1 MMKWLCY
8 AKKCILLC
16 VSVLYCMHFVGDFL
30 QLIMCPLNVFKIG
43 GYPRQPNYNAMPNA
57 GYSGGGMTPLVTG
70 GQMHGQGGMPQYGGR
85 MGHSAMGNRPYGPNM
100 GSMPPQVGSGM
111 CPPPG
116 GMNRKAQDT
125 AGMHGTANSIQ
136 NR

>member
-1 MMKWLCY
+1 MSL
-8 AKKCILLC
+8 
-16 VSVLYCMHFVGDFL
+16 F
-30 QLIMCPLNVFKIG
+30 QIG

-57 GYSGGGMTPLVTG
+57 GYSGGGMAPLVAG
-70 GQMHGQGGMPQYGGR
+70 GQMHGQGGMPQYAGR
-85 MGHSAMGNRPYGPNM
+85 MAHSAIGNRQYGPNM

-116 GMNRKAQDT
+116 GMNRKAQDA